1 MRLNNLV
8 SFVGFILIIAGTYCP
23 MVRPLHLYNID
34 VYGGSKPYG
43 IVMLL
48 IAAVGIISAVFSQ
61 AVTIRFCAWAS
72 LVLVILFYILAWLK
86 VHTSFSFIPFHAL
99 DDYLTRKIRFMWGW
113 YVLAAGA
120 VMAIAGTLITNRPKL
135 AGQFK

>member
-1 MRLNNLV
+1 MRLNNLI
-8 SFVGFILIIAGTYCP
+8 SFVGFVLIIAGTYCP
-23 MVRPLHLYNID
+23 MVRPFHLYNID

-48 IAAVGIISAVFSQ
+48 VAVTGIIGAVFSQ
-61 AVTIRFCAWAS
+61 DPTIRFCAWAS

-86 VHTSFSFIPFHAL
+86 VHTSFSFIPFHSL
-99 DDYLTRKIRFMWGW
+99 DAYLTGKIRFMWGW

-120 VMAIAGTLITNRPKL
+120 VLAIAGVLTGSKPKF
-135 AGQFK
+135 ARQV